1 MTNSLLVINLN
12 KFLHTRGLAKSANS
26 DYNLKYI
33 IRFALVN
40 SIRIYKKNSWNHC
53 RLDVINFSIHGGL
66 YWKLT
71 AAANEPQQWGAPKGP
86 PRVGALFSL
95 VLAANFVQKPLW
107 IEKLITSQRQRCQAK
122 FLLILI
128 EFTKAN
134 LVMYFKLGWPISA
147 ASTHLAPWEREPE
160 GEGVTIPCSLSGLEG
175 QFHRHFPIP
184 LKN

>member
-66 YWKLT
+66 YWILT
-71 AAANEPQQWGAPKGP
+71 AAANKPLQWGAPKG
-86 PRVGALFSL
+86 GG
-95 VLAANFVQKPLW
+95 
-107 IEKLITSQRQRCQAK
+107 
-122 FLLILI
+122 LILI
-128 EFTKAN
+128 
-134 LVMYFKLGWPISA
+134 GP
-147 ASTHLAPWEREPE
+147 
-160 GEGVTIPCSLSGLEG
+160 GG
-175 QFHRHFPIP
+175 QFCAETALDWKINYG
-184 LKN
+184 LKTTMPSEIFTYSYRVHQGQSGDVF